1 MTTNAEST
9 LAETADENL
18 EARAKLSGEL
28 IYLEHEHLATAAS
41 LLFQAYQDDPLFLSI
56 FQAHKEGYE
65 QRLRAAIREELAV
78 FYQHEQPI
86 FGLFEGDTLEG
97 VVCMTRPGAAFG
109 PERFWHWRLRMLLTA
124 GYVST
129 KQMLEKERIIA
140 EAMPVNHYH
149 MLTFIAVHPNYQQHG
164 LGDLLVHAA
173 RAELVEAPESAGIG
187 LLATRP
193 NYAKFFAQRGFH
205 HLRDIQ
211 VGEITGQLMFFA
223 REDEELD

>member
-1 MTTNAEST
+1 MTTNTKST
-9 LAETADENL
+9 PVENP
-18 EARAKLSGEL
+18 KLSGEL
-28 IYLEHEHLATAAS
+28 MYLAQEHLATAAS

-56 FQAHKEGYE
+56 FQSGKEGYE

-78 FYQHEQPI
+78 FHQHNQPM
-86 FGLFEGDTLEG
+86 FGLFDGDTLEG
-97 VVCMTRPGAAFG
+97 VVCMTRPGSTFG

-140 EAMPVNHYH
+140 EAMPVNYYH

-173 RAELVEAPESAGIG
+173 RTELAAEPESAGIG

-193 NYAKFFAQRGFH
+193 HYAKFFSQRGFH

-211 VGEITGQLMFFA
+211 VGDITGQLMFFA
-223 REDEELD
+223 REDEVVD

>member
-1 MTTNAEST
+1 MNTKVESQSAEKQT
-9 LAETADENL
+9 
-18 EARAKLSGEL
+18 LSGEL
-28 IYLEHEHLATAAS
+28 MYLGQEHLATAAS
-41 LLFQAYQDDPLFLSI
+41 LLFHAYHDDPLFLFI
-56 FQAHKEGYE
+56 FQGAKEGYD

-78 FYQHEQPI
+78 FHQHKQPM
-86 FGLFEGDTLEG
+86 FGLFDEDTLEG
-97 VVCMTRPGAAFG
+97 VVCMTRPGSSFG

-149 MLTFIAVHPNYQQHG
+149 MLTFIAVHPNYQHHG

-173 RAELVEAPESAGIG
+173 RTELAAEPDSAGIG

-193 NYAKFFAQRGFH
+193 EYAKFFGQRGFH
-205 HLRDIQ
+205 QLRDIQ
-211 VGEITGQLMFFA
+211 VGDITGQLMFLA
-223 REDEELD
+223 REDEAVD

>member
-1 MTTNAEST
+1 MTANSE
-9 LAETADENL
+9 LAPELKPKSRPELT
-18 EARAKLSGEL
+18 GEL
-28 IYLEHEHLATAAS
+28 VYLGQEHLATAAS
-41 LLFQAYQDDPLFLSI
+41 LLFAAYHDDPLFLSI
-56 FQAHKEGYE
+56 FQSGKDGYD

-78 FYQHEQPI
+78 FHQHNQPI
-86 FGLFEGDTLEG
+86 FGVFDEDTLEG
-97 VVCMTRPGAAFG
+97 VVCMTRPGSNFG

-129 KQMLEKERIIA
+129 KQMLEKERIIS

-173 RAELVEAPESAGIG
+173 RAELAAEPESAGIG

-193 NYAKFFAQRGFH
+193 EYAKFFGQRGFH

-211 VGEITGQLMFFA
+211 VGDITGQLMFLA
-223 REDEELD
+223 REDDAVD